1 MRPTMRRNGLTLLLG
16 AALLASPLG
25 ASAAAPRD
33 LVRATA
39 AVALAQQAP
48 PAKPATPS
56 PTTPAAP
63 AADPGPDNPPPTIS
77 EVRAQKEREEAARLQ
92 AEKDKPEPASPYY
105 KRWWFWVLTAAVVGG
120 TVALGAWAVEPSPQP
135 ARACSLG
142 VIGCFGDGR
151 SGPR

>member
-1 MRPTMRRNGLTLLLG
+1 LLLG
-16 AALLASPLG
+16 TTLLASPLG
-25 ASAAAPRD
+25 MATAAPRD

-39 AVALAQQAP
+39 AVALAAQEAP
-48 PAKPATPS
+48 PTPT

-63 AADPGPDNPPPTIS
+63 PAAPGPDNPPPTIS
-77 EVRAQKEREEAARLQ
+77 EVRAQKERDEAARLQ
-92 AEKDKPEPASPYY
+92 AEKEKSQPASPYY
-105 KRWWFWVLTAAVVGG
+105 KKWWFWALTAVVVGG

-135 ARACSLG
+135 ARACSVG

>member
-1 MRPTMRRNGLTLLLG
+1 MRPTMRRNALTLLLA
-16 AALLASPLG
+16 AALLASLMGP
-25 ASAAAPRD
+25 ATAAPRD

-39 AVALAQQAP
+39 AVALAQAQAPASPAP
-48 PAKPATPS
+48 PAPG
-56 PTTPAAP
+56 AAP
-63 AADPGPDNPPPTIS
+63 APGPDNPPPTIS

-92 AEKDKPEPASPYY
+92 AEKQKPQPDSPYY
-105 KRWWFWVLTAAVVGG
+105 KKWWFWVLTAAVVGG